1 MAKGSVQDILR
12 EIEALSEDD
21 QFALEQELARRLD
34 VQWDREARQA
44 REEARRRGIDQA
56 AIDRAIEQRR
66 YGS

>member
-1 MAKGSVQDILR
+1 MPNGPVQDILR
-12 EIEALSEDD
+12 EIEALPEDD

-44 REEARRRGIDQA
+44 REQARQRGIDQA

-66 YGS
+66 YGP